1 MTTPWSCAIAR
12 NGELLRLTLLHTTD
26 AGPARTFTAFL
37 DVDLDEAHAIIL
49 FGELGLALQAIGEDR
64 ASSTVVPFPGPRK

>member
-1 MTTPWSCAIAR
+1 MTTPWSCSIER
-12 NGELLRLTLLHTTD
+12 NADLLRLTLLHTTD

-37 DVDLDEAHAIIL
+37 DIDIDEAHALIL
-49 FGELGLALQAIGEDR
+49 MGELGIALQELSEER